1 MAAALEHSRWYHLGA
16 LASSMG
22 PSRLRPS
29 VKIASLMDRE
39 TPRKFA
45 TTPGTRDVLPPE
57 STRLLGVQD
66 SIRERFGLFGF
77 REVLTPALEY
87 SEVIE
92 EPGLRDVSYKLFDQ
106 DNQMLLLRPEMTTP
120 IARLVSQRLA
130 GSPPPHKLSYVL
142 PAYRRASVGR
152 GQSAELYQAGV
163 EVVGS
168 SSPRED
174 ASTIA
179 LLVDVLQS
187 LGLRS
192 PTDFAVVLGQSAFYA
207 GYLRQAAPDAATA
220 VTGALAAK
228 DLVAVDAISRD
239 LPADVASGVRG
250 IPRIVGPATDES
262 IIEEAGGFAV
272 GEEAK
277 GALENLR
284 EILRHLEAHGALG
297 AVILDLGLSGRHDYY
312 TGAVYEAYASGLGF
326 TVANGGRYDNLLR
339 RFGKGLPAT
348 GFAIYLERLLSV
360 LPEEG
365 QQPLLI
371 LVGGD
376 VGGIEAAAGLR
387 RLGVP
392 VLHLAEDLPPEAALE
407 YARSVDAAWISYPAP
422 GGVKLA
428 TADPAGEFVFMNPES
443 VARTVLP

>member
-1 MAAALEHSRWYHLGA
+1 
-16 LASSMG
+16 
-22 PSRLRPS
+22 
-29 VKIASLMDRE
+29 MDRK

-57 STRLLGVQD
+57 STRLLDVQER
-66 SIRERFGLFGF
+66 IRDRFELFGF

-92 EPGLRDVSYKLFDQ
+92 EHGLRDVSYKLFDQ

-120 IARLVSQRLA
+120 IARLISQRLA

-168 SSPRED
+168 ASPRED

-187 LGLRS
+187 LGLS
-192 PTDFAVVLGQSAFYA
+192 APSDFAVVLGQSAFYA
-207 GYLRQAAPDAATA
+207 GYLRHVVPDAATA
-220 VTGALAAK
+220 VTAALAAK
-228 DLVAVDAISRD
+228 DLVAVDDLARE
-239 LPADVASGVRG
+239 LPADAASGVRG
-250 IPRIVGPATDES
+250 IPRIVGPAADES
-262 IIEEAGGFAV
+262 LIDEAGRFAV
-272 GEEAK
+272 GNEARK
-277 GALENLR
+277 ALENLR
-284 EILRHLEAHGALG
+284 EILRHLETHEALG
-297 AVILDLGLSGRHDYY
+297 AVILDLGLSGRHEYY
-312 TGAVYEAYASGLGF
+312 TGAVYEAYAAGLGF
-326 TVANGGRYDNLLR
+326 TVANGGRYDNLLK
-339 RFGKGLPAT
+339 RFGKELPAT

-360 LPEEG
+360 LPEEDL
-365 QQPLLI
+365 QPLLV

-376 VGGIEAAAGLR
+376 VSGIEAATRLR
-387 RLGVP
+387 KLGVP
-392 VLHLAEDLPPEAALE
+392 VLHLSEDLPPESAVE
-407 YARSVDAAWISYPAP
+407 YARSVEAAWISYPAT
-422 GGVKLA
+422 GGVKIA
-428 TADPAGEFVFMNPES
+428 TADAAAEFVFMSPQS

>member
-1 MAAALEHSRWYHLGA
+1 MR
-16 LASSMG
+16 
-22 PSRLRPS
+22 PSGLRAS

-57 STRLLGVQD
+57 STRLLEVQGR
-66 SIRERFGLFGF
+66 IRDRFKLFGF
-77 REVLTPALEY
+77 REVVTPALEY

-92 EPGLRDVSYKLFDQ
+92 EHGLRDVSYKLFDQ

-120 IARLVSQRLA
+120 IARLISQRLA

-168 SSPRED
+168 ASPRED
-174 ASTIA
+174 AATIA
-179 LLVDVLQS
+179 LLIDVLQS
-187 LGLRS
+187 LGLS
-192 PTDFAVVLGQSAFYA
+192 APSDFAVVLGQSSFYA
-207 GYLRQAAPDAATA
+207 GYLRHTAPEAAKA

-228 DLVAVDAISRD
+228 DLVAVEALARE
-239 LPADVASGVRG
+239 LPADVAAGVRG

-262 IIEEAGGFAV
+262 LIEEAGRFAV
-272 GEEAK
+272 AEEASE
-277 GALENLR
+277 ALENLR

-297 AVILDLGLSGRHDYY
+297 AVILDLGLSGRHEYY
-312 TGAVYEAYASGLGF
+312 TGAVYEAYAAGLGF

-339 RFGKGLPAT
+339 RFGKELPAT

-360 LPEEG
+360 LPEER
-365 QQPLLI
+365 QQPLLV

-392 VLHLAEDLPPEAALE
+392 VLHLSEDVSPEAALE
-407 YARSVDAAWISYPAP
+407 YARSVEAAWISYPAA
-422 GGVKLA
+422 GGVKLV
-428 TADPAGEFVFMNPES
+428 TTEPAGEFVFMSPEAA
-443 VARTVLP
+443 ARTVLP

>member
-1 MAAALEHSRWYHLGA
+1 
-16 LASSMG
+16 
-22 PSRLRPS
+22 
-29 VKIASLMDRE
+29 MDRE

-57 STRLLGVQD
+57 STRLLDVQD
-66 SIRERFGLFGF
+66 RIRERFRLFGF

-92 EPGLRDVSYKLFDQ
+92 EHSLRDVSYKLFDQ

-120 IARLVSQRLA
+120 IARLISQRLA

-168 SSPRED
+168 SSPKED
-174 ASTIA
+174 AATIA
-179 LLVDVLQS
+179 LLVDALQS
-187 LGLRS
+187 LGLS
-192 PTDFAVVLGQSAFYA
+192 APTDFAVVLGQSAFYA
-207 GYLRQAAPDAATA
+207 GYLCHTVPDAAKA
-220 VTGALAAK
+220 VTSALAAK
-228 DLVAVDAISRD
+228 DLVAVEAIASE
-239 LPADVASGVRG
+239 LPANAAAGVRG
-250 IPRIVGPATDES
+250 IPRIVGPAKDES
-262 IIEEAGGFAV
+262 LIQEAGRFAV
-272 GEEAK
+272 GEEASE
-277 GALENLR
+277 ALENLR
-284 EILRHLEAHGALG
+284 EILRHLEGHRALG
-297 AVILDLGLSGRHDYY
+297 AVILDLGLSGRHEYY

-326 TVANGGRYDNLLR
+326 TVANGGRYDNLLM
-339 RFGKGLPAT
+339 RFGKELPAT

-360 LPEEG
+360 LPEED
-365 QQPLLI
+365 QRPLLV

-392 VLHLAEDLPPEAALE
+392 VLHLLEDISPEDAVE
-407 YARSVDAAWISYPAP
+407 YARSVDAAWISYPVA
-422 GGVKLA
+422 GGLKLA
-428 TADPAGEFVFMNPES
+428 TVDPAGEFVFMTPE
-443 VARTVLP
+443 AATRTVLP

>member
-1 MAAALEHSRWYHLGA
+1 
-16 LASSMG
+16 
-22 PSRLRPS
+22 
-29 VKIASLMDRE
+29 MDRE
-39 TPRKFA
+39 PPRKFA
-45 TTPGTRDVLPPE
+45 TAPGTRDVLPPE
-57 STRLLGVQD
+57 STRLLDVQGR
-66 SIRERFGLFGF
+66 IRDRFKLFGF

-92 EPGLRDVSYKLFDQ
+92 EHGLRDVSYKLFDQ

-130 GSPPPHKLSYVL
+130 GSRAPHKISYVL

-174 ASTIA
+174 AATVA

-187 LGLRS
+187 LGLGAPS
-192 PTDFAVVLGQSAFYA
+192 DFAVVLGQSAFYA
-207 GYLRQAAPDAATA
+207 GYLRHTAPDAATA
-220 VTGALAAK
+220 VTSALAAK
-228 DLVAVDAISRD
+228 DLVTVDAIAGE
-239 LPADVASGVRG
+239 LPAATAGVRG
-250 IPRIVGPATDES
+250 IPRIVGPATDGS
-262 IIEEAGGFAV
+262 LIEEAERFAV

-277 GALENLR
+277 EALENLR
-284 EILRHLEAHGALG
+284 EIMRHLEAHGALG

-312 TGAVYEAYASGLGF
+312 TGAVYEAYAAGLGF

-339 RFGKGLPAT
+339 GFGKELPAT

-365 QQPLLI
+365 PQPLLV

-376 VGGIEAAAGLR
+376 VSGIEAAARLR
-387 RLGVP
+387 ALGVP
-392 VLHLAEDLPPEAALE
+392 VLHLSEELPPEAAVG
-407 YARSVDAAWISYPAP
+407 YARSVEAAWISYPAQ

-428 TADPAGEFVFMNPES
+428 TADPAGEFVFMSPES
-443 VARTVLP
+443 VARTVRR

>member
-1 MAAALEHSRWYHLGA
+1 
-16 LASSMG
+16 
-22 PSRLRPS
+22 
-29 VKIASLMDRE
+29 MDRK

-57 STRLLGVQD
+57 STRLLDVQGR
-66 SIRERFGLFGF
+66 IRDRFELFGF

-87 SEVIE
+87 AEVIE
-92 EPGLRDVSYKLFDQ
+92 EQGLRDVSYKLFDQ

-120 IARLVSQRLA
+120 IARLISQRLA

-168 SSPRED
+168 ASPRED

-187 LGLRS
+187 LGLS
-192 PTDFAVVLGQSAFYA
+192 APSDFAVVLGQSAFYA
-207 GYLRQAAPDAATA
+207 GYLRHVVPEAATA

-228 DLVAVDAISRD
+228 DLVTVDELAD
-239 LPADVASGVRG
+239 ELPADAAVGVRD
-250 IPRIVGPATDES
+250 IPRIVGPAADES
-262 IIEEAGGFAV
+262 LIDEAGRFAV
-272 GEEAK
+272 GDEARE
-277 GALENLR
+277 ALENLR
-284 EILRHLEAHGALG
+284 EILRHLQAHGALG
-297 AVILDLGLSGRHDYY
+297 AVILDLGLSGRHEYY
-312 TGAVYEAYASGLGF
+312 TGAVYEAYAAGLGF

-339 RFGKGLPAT
+339 RFGRELPAT

-360 LPEEG
+360 LPEEDP
-365 QQPLLI
+365 QPLLV

-376 VGGIEAAAGLR
+376 VSGIAAATRLR
-387 RLGVP
+387 KLGVP
-392 VLHLAEDLPPEAALE
+392 VLHLSEELPPEAAAE
-407 YARSVDAAWISYPAP
+407 YARSVEAAWISYPATE
-422 GGVKLA
+422 GVKIA
-428 TADPAGEFVFMNPES
+428 TADPAAEFVFMSPES
-443 VARTVLP
+443 VARMVLP

>member
-207 GYLRQAAPDAATA
+207 GYLRHAAPDAATA

>member
-1 MAAALEHSRWYHLGA
+1 MN
-16 LASSMG
+16 
-22 PSRLRPS
+22 
-29 VKIASLMDRE
+29 RE

-57 STRLLGVQD
+57 STRLLDVQTR
-66 SIRERFGLFGF
+66 IRERFRLFGF
-77 REVLTPALEY
+77 REVVTPALEY

-92 EPGLRDVSYKLFDQ
+92 EHGLRDASYKLFDP

-120 IARLVSQRLA
+120 IARLISQRLA

-142 PAYRRASVGR
+142 PAYRRANVGR

-187 LGLRS
+187 LGLEAPS
-192 PTDFAVVLGQSAFYA
+192 DFAVVLGQSAFYA
-207 GYLRQAAPDAATA
+207 GYLRHTAPEAATA
-220 VTGALAAK
+220 VTAALAAK
-228 DLVAVDAISRD
+228 DLVAVDAIARD
-239 LPADVASGVRG
+239 LEARGGVSG
-250 IPRIVGPATDES
+250 IPRLVGPATDGS
-262 IIEEAGGFAV
+262 IVEEAGRYAV
-272 GEEAK
+272 GEEAVA
-277 GALENLR
+277 ALENLR
-284 EILRHLEAHGALG
+284 EILRQLEAHGALG
-297 AVILDLGLSGRHDYY
+297 AVILDLGLIGRHDYY
-312 TGAVYEAYASGLGF
+312 TGAIYEAYAAGLGF
-326 TVANGGRYDNLLR
+326 TIANGGRYDNLLR
-339 RFGKGLPAT
+339 RFGREMPAT

-365 QQPLLI
+365 PPPLLV

-376 VGGIEAAAGLR
+376 VDGIEAAAGLR

-392 VLHLAEDLPPEAALE
+392 VLHLPEDLAPEAASE
-407 YARSVDAAWISYPAP
+407 YARSVEAAWISYPAK

-428 TADPAGEFVFMNPES
+428 TTDPPGDFVFMDVES

>member
-1 MAAALEHSRWYHLGA
+1 
-16 LASSMG
+16 
-22 PSRLRPS
+22 
-29 VKIASLMDRE
+29 MDRE

-57 STRLLGVQD
+57 STRLLDVQGM
-66 SIRERFGLFGF
+66 IRERFELFGF
-77 REVLTPALEY
+77 REVLTPVLEY

-92 EPGLRDVSYKLFDQ
+92 EHGLRDVSYKLFDQ

-120 IARLVSQRLA
+120 IARLISQRLA

-142 PAYRRASVGR
+142 PAYRRASLGR

-168 SSPRED
+168 ASPRED

-187 LGLRS
+187 LGLIAPS
-192 PTDFAVVLGQSAFYA
+192 EFAVVLGQSAFYA
-207 GYLRQAAPDAATA
+207 GYLRHAAPDAARPITS
-220 VTGALAAK
+220 ALAAK
-228 DLVAVDAISRD
+228 DLVAVDDLARE
-239 LPADVASGVRG
+239 LPAGAAAGVRG
-250 IPRIVGPATDES
+250 IPRIVGPARDES
-262 IIEEAGGFAV
+262 LLEEAGRFAV
-272 GEEAK
+272 GEQAGE
-277 GALENLR
+277 ALENLR
-284 EILRHLEAHGALG
+284 EILRHLEAHGALE

-312 TGAVYEAYASGLGF
+312 TGAVYEAYAAGLGF

-339 RFGKGLPAT
+339 RFGKELPAT

-360 LPEEG
+360 LPEKEP
-365 QQPLLI
+365 QPLLV

-376 VGGIEAAAGLR
+376 VSGIEAAARLR

-392 VLHLAEDLPPEAALE
+392 VLHLSEDLPPGAAME
-407 YARSVDAAWISYPAP
+407 YARSVEAAWISYPAA
-422 GGVKLA
+422 GGVKVA
-428 TADPAGEFVFMNPES
+428 TSDPAGEFVFMRPES
-443 VARTVLP
+443 VAGMVLP